1 MAKGTVML
9 QGTASSVGKSLLC
22 AALCRIFR
30 QDGYRVAPFKSQ
42 NMALNSYVTED
53 GLEMGRAQVMQ
64 AEAAGIEPLVEM
76 NPILL
81 KPTSDRGSQV
91 VVMGRPVG
99 NMEAMDYL
107 GWREKLL
114 PVIDKAFEKLYDQS
128 DLVVIEGAGSPAEIN
143 LRENDL
149 VNMGLARR
157 LQSPVLL
164 VGDIDR
170 GGVFASLYGTAAL
183 LEEDDRNLLRGLI
196 INKFRGDREVL
207 EPGLKELS
215 SLVGLPV
222 LGVIPYML
230 LNLDDEDSVSERLKG
245 RSGGKGLSVQVILPP
260 RLANFT
266 DFNPLE
272 LFEDV
277 TLSYIRKPSELA
289 SPDMLIL
296 PGSKNTIGDLLY
308 LRKAGWE
315 EALKEYIH
323 SGGLLMGICGGF
335 QMLGEKICDPE
346 EVEGTVPEAP
356 GFGLLPLS
364 TVMASEKST
373 RRVEATWLY
382 RDNNFFQEMTG
393 EEKVQ
398 GYEIHMGRTDYGPLQ
413 QPLFIYSEG
422 RKEGVVSDDG
432 HVFGTYL
439 HGIFDNLT
447 WTARLL
453 NGLRRR
459 RGLPLRGNLSYSSY
473 REFKEKEYDRL
484 ADTVRENLDLEKIYE
499 IINEPRGYVS
509 RGRGH

>member
-1 MAKGTVML
+1 MTKGIVML

-30 QDGYRVAPFKSQ
+30 QDGYRAVPFKAQ
-42 NMALNSYVTED
+42 NMALNSAVTED

-76 NPILL
+76 NPVLL
-81 KPTSDRGSQV
+81 KPTSDQGSQV
-91 VVMGRPVG
+91 VVMGRPAG
-99 NMEAMDYL
+99 NMEAMAYL
-107 GWREKLL
+107 DWREKLL
-114 PVIDKAFEKLYDQS
+114 PVIDKAFEKLYRQS
-128 DLVVIEGAGSPAEIN
+128 DIVVIEGAGSPAEIN
-143 LRENDL
+143 LRQNDL

-157 LQSPVLL
+157 LQAPVLL

-183 LEEDDRNLLRGLI
+183 LEADDRRLLRGLI
-196 INKFRGDREVL
+196 INKFRGDRKVL
-207 EPGLKELS
+207 EPGLEQIS
-215 SLVGLPV
+215 SLVNLPV
-222 LGVIPYML
+222 LGVVPFIS
-230 LNLDDEDSVSERLKG
+230 LNLDDEDSVTDRLRG
-245 RSGGKGLSVQVILPP
+245 RSCGGGLLIQVVLPP

-277 TLSYIRKPSELA
+277 TLSFIREPSGLA
-289 SPDMLIL
+289 SPDLLIL
-296 PGSKNTIGDLLY
+296 PGSKNTIGDLLT
-308 LRKAGWE
+308 LRRAGWDK
-315 EALKEYIH
+315 AMKEYVQ

-335 QMLGEKICDPE
+335 QMLGEKVCDPE
-346 EVEGTVPEAP
+346 GVEGTDLEAL
-356 GFGLLPLS
+356 GFGLLPLT
-364 TVMASEKST
+364 TVMAAEKST
-373 RRVEATWLY
+373 RRVEASWLY

-393 EEKVQ
+393 EEKLQ
-398 GYEIHMGRTDYGPLQ
+398 GYEIHMGRTDYGSLR
-413 QPLFIYSEG
+413 QPLLIRSTG
-422 RKEGVVSDDG
+422 RKEGGVSGDG

-459 RGLPLRGNLSYSSY
+459 RGLAVHNGPTFASY

-484 ADTVRENLDLEKIYE
+484 ADTVRESLDLA
-499 IINEPRGYVS
+499 
-509 RGRGH
+509 